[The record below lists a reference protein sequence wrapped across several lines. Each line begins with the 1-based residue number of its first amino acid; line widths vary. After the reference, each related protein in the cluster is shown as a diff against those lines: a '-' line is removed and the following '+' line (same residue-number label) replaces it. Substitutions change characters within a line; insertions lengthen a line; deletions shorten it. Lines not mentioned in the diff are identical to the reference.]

1 MTNLGAPAIRRVGG
15 KPTSRPGGHG
25 LMRSAAGPGAG
36 AGHDA
41 GQGAAPGILL
51 VEDDF
56 LVASE
61 MEAGLLDAGL
71 NVVGVAAT
79 AADAVR
85 LTLAERPALAI
96 MDIRLA
102 GVRDGIDAALEIFR
116 TTGVRCIFA
125 TAHNDPR
132 TRARAEPA
140 APLGWIAKPYS
151 VEALIVLTRRALAAL
166 KS

>member
-1 MTNLGAPAIRRVGG
+1 MNDFGTPGIRWAGAAPASG
-15 KPTSRPGGHG
+15 SGGHG
-25 LMRSAAGPGAG
+25 VVRPAAEPDPAARPG
-36 AGHDA
+36 D
-41 GQGAAPGILL
+41 QPGILL
-51 VEDDF
+51 VEDDY

-61 MEAGLLDAGL
+61 MEAGLRDAGL

-85 LTLAERPALAI
+85 LTLAEKPVLAI

-125 TAHNDPR
+125 TAHNDPQ

-151 VEALIVLTRRALAAL
+151 VEALIALTRRALAAL
-166 KS
+166 KSS

>member
-1 MTNLGAPAIRRVGG
+1 MTDLGSSAIRHVGG
-15 KPTSRPGGHG
+15 KPAARIGSRGM
-25 LMRSAAGPGAG
+25 MRSAAEPDTGAG
-36 AGHDA
+36 LAGR
-41 GQGAAPGILL
+41 PGILL
-51 VEDDF
+51 VEDDY

-61 MEAGLLDAGL
+61 MEAGLIDAGL

-125 TAHNDPR
+125 TAHNDPQ

-151 VEALIVLTRRALAAL
+151 VEALIALTRRALAGL
-166 KS
+166 KV

>member
-1 MTNLGAPAIRRVGG
+1 MTHSGSPEARL
-15 KPTSRPGGHG
+15 
-25 LMRSAAGPGAG
+25 AAGGPAAKPGMRGAVWTASDPGAG
-36 AGHDA
+36 GRVRDD
-41 GQGAAPGILL
+41 PGILL
-51 VEDDF
+51 VEDDY

-71 NVVGVAAT
+71 NVVGVAAS

-85 LTLAERPALAI
+85 LTLTEKPVLAI

-102 GVRDGIDAALEIFR
+102 GVRDGVDAALEIFR

-125 TAHNDPR
+125 TAHNDPQ

-151 VEALIVLTRRALAAL
+151 VEALIALTRRALVAL